1 MTEQMA
7 DDIQHSILEHRTRL
21 IRNAIAI
28 LFVVLLVFV
37 AKGILIGSVM
47 RVSIFMFAMFALVL
61 AYYYNRS
68 GGFSVALVLIFTGF
82 WACIVTGVLTVGGTE
97 SIPSAWFPILV
108 TLAGL
113 LGGRRHCLF
122 WLVASG
128 LTILTLWLMEFFGV
142 NLSVLAQQENQTIQ
156 MRMHL
161 LAQLAV
167 VGTIV
172 LSFVSMRRRYEGQ
185 LMSQVDSMAREVQ
198 MRRRAEEAAVAS
210 NRAKTLFLANMSH
223 EIRTPLNSIIGF
235 SSRLIKRQSFA
246 DPKDADA
253 IECVHRNG
261 KGLLYLVNELL
272 ELASIE
278 ANHLQYTAKAFS
290 ADNLIH
296 ECIASVEPVA
306 RSFGLRLDYKC
317 VDDAELRA
325 DRARLHQ
332 VLASLMYFGIRQTRE
347 GGIELSLCRGAR
359 EGVPGMQICVADTSP
374 GIAEDQLSGLFETH
388 YQLVLNS
395 NRDLPISALTLALA
409 AKLVQMHGGEIKAHS
424 TLGQG
429 TRFLI
434 WLPLEPPIPQV

>member
-1 MTEQMA
+1 MAEQMA
-7 DDIQHSILEHRTRL
+7 DDIQQSILEHHTRL
-21 IRNAIAI
+21 IRNAVII
-28 LFVVLLVFV
+28 LFIVLLVFV
-37 AKGILIGSVM
+37 AKGIWVGSVM
-47 RVSIFMFAMFALVL
+47 RVGIFMFAMFALAL
-61 AYYYNRS
+61 AYYYNRN
-68 GGFSVALVLIFTGF
+68 GGSSVALVLIFTSF
-82 WACIVTGVLTVGGTE
+82 WACVVTGVLTVGGTE

-113 LGGRRHCLF
+113 LGGRRHCVF
-122 WLVASG
+122 WLVMSG
-128 LTILTLWLMEFFGV
+128 ITVLIFWLMDFIGV
-142 NLSVLAQQENQTIQ
+142 DLTPLVQQENQTIQ

-161 LAQLAV
+161 LAQLSV
-167 VGTIV
+167 VGTMV

-185 LMSQVDSMAREVQ
+185 LVEQVENMSREVQ
-198 MRRRAEEAAVAS
+198 KRRRAEEAAVAS
-210 NRAKTLFLANMSH
+210 NHAKTLFLANMSH

-235 SSRLIKRQSFA
+235 SSRLMKRQSFA

-296 ECIASVEPVA
+296 ECLASVEPVA

-325 DRARLHQ
+325 DRTRLHQ

-347 GGIELSLCRGAR
+347 GGIELALSRVVR
-359 EGVPGMQICVADTSP
+359 EGVPGLQICVADTSP
-374 GIAEDQLSGLFETH
+374 GIAEDQLAGLFETH

-409 AKLVQMHGGEIKAHS
+409 AKLVEMHGGEIKAQS
-424 TLGQG
+424 TLGHG

-434 WLPLEPPIPQV
+434 WLPLEPSIPQM

>member
-1 MTEQMA
+1 MTLQMV
-7 DDIQHSILEHRTRL
+7 DDIQHSIKAHHSRL
-21 IRNAIAI
+21 IRNTI
-28 LFVVLLVFV
+28 LILLLVLLAFV
-37 AKGILIGSVM
+37 IKGVLLGSVM
-47 RVSIFMFAMFALVL
+47 RVGVFMFAMFALVL
-61 AYYYNRS
+61 AYYYNRI
-68 GGFSVALVLIFTGF
+68 GGFSVALVLIFTSF
-82 WACIVTGVLTVGGTE
+82 WVCAMTGVLAVGSAETLA
-97 SIPSAWFPILV
+97 SAWFPILV
-108 TLAGL
+108 ALAGL
-113 LGGRRHCLF
+113 LGGRRHCVF
-122 WLVASG
+122 WLVVSG
-128 LTILTLWLMEFFGV
+128 LAVVTLWVLEFVGV
-142 NLSVLAQQENQTIQ
+142 EIALLAQPENRVVQ

-185 LMSQVDSMAREVQ
+185 LTEQVESMAQEVQ
-198 MRRRAEEAAVAS
+198 KRRRAEATAVAS

-290 ADNLIH
+290 ADNLIQ

-332 VLASLMYFGIRQTRE
+332 VLASLVYFGIRQTRE
-347 GGIELSLCRGAR
+347 GGIELSLSRSAR
-359 EGVPGMQICVADTSP
+359 EGVQGIQIGVADTSP

-409 AKLVQMHGGEIKAHS
+409 AKLVQMHGGEIKAQS
-424 TLGQG
+424 SLGQG
-429 TRFLI
+429 TRFQI
-434 WLPLEPPIPQV
+434 WLPLDPPAPQL

>member
-21 IRNAIAI
+21 IRNAIMV
-28 LFVVLLVFV
+28 LLVVLLVFII
-37 AKGILIGSVM
+37 KGILIGSVI
-47 RVSIFMFAMFALVL
+47 RVSIFMFATFALAL

-68 GGFSVALVLIFTGF
+68 GGVSVALVLIFSGF
-82 WACIVTGVLTVGGTE
+82 WACVVTGVLTVGGAE
-97 SIPSAWFPILV
+97 SIPTAWFPILV
-108 TLAGL
+108 ALAGL

-122 WLVASG
+122 WLLVSG
-128 LTILTLWLMEFFGV
+128 LTVLALWVMEFVGV
-142 NLSVLAQQENQTIQ
+142 DLSLLAQQENQTIQ
-156 MRMHL
+156 MRLHL
-161 LAQLAV
+161 LAQMSV

-185 LMSQVDSMAREVQ
+185 LVAQVESMAREVQ
-198 MRRRAEEAAVAS
+198 MRRRAEETAVAS

-235 SSRLIKRQSFA
+235 SSRLMKRQSFA

-296 ECIASVEPVA
+296 ECMASVEPVA
-306 RSFGLRLDYKC
+306 RSFGLRVDYKC

-332 VLASLMYFGIRQTRE
+332 VLVSLIYFGIRQTRE
-347 GGIELSLCRGAR
+347 GGIELALSRAAR
-359 EGVPGMQICVADTSP
+359 KGVQGVQISVADTSP
-374 GIAEDQLSGLFETH
+374 GIAEDQLTGLFETH

-409 AKLVQMHGGEIKAHS
+409 AKLVQMHGGEIKAQS
-424 TLGQG
+424 TLGHG

-434 WLPLEPPIPQV
+434 WLPLEPPIPQM

>member
-1 MTEQMA
+1 MTEQLA
-7 DDIQHSILEHRTRL
+7 DDIQHLILELRTRL
-21 IRNAIAI
+21 IRNALIIVFA
-28 LFVVLLVFV
+28 VLLVFA
-37 AKGILIGSVM
+37 AKGILIGSVV
-47 RVSIFMFAMFALVL
+47 RVSILTFAMFALAL
-61 AYYYNRS
+61 AYHYNRS
-68 GGFSVALVLIFTGF
+68 GGINVALVLMLTGF
-82 WACIVTGVLTVGGTE
+82 WACIVTGVLTVGSAE
-97 SIPSAWFPILV
+97 SILSAWFPILV
-108 TLAGL
+108 TSAGL

-122 WLVASG
+122 WLVVSG
-128 LTILTLWLMEFFGV
+128 LTLLVVWMMELVGVDLTLLT
-142 NLSVLAQQENQTIQ
+142 QQENEAIQ

-161 LAQLAV
+161 LAQLSV
-167 VGTIV
+167 VGTLM
-172 LSFVSMRRRYEGQ
+172 LSFVAMRRRYEAQ
-185 LMSQVDSMAREVQ
+185 LMTQMESMAREVQ
-198 MRRRAEEAAVAS
+198 KRRRAEEDAVAS
-210 NRAKTLFLANMSH
+210 NHAKTLFLANMSH

-235 SSRLIKRQSFA
+235 SSRLMKRQSFA

-296 ECIASVEPVA
+296 ECLASVEPVA

-332 VLASLMYFGIRQTRE
+332 VLASLLYFGIRQTRE
-347 GGIELSLCRGAR
+347 GGIELTLSRSAKADAP
-359 EGVPGMQICVADTSP
+359 GVQICVADTSP
-374 GIAEDQLSGLFETH
+374 GIAEEQLVGLFETH

-409 AKLVQMHGGEIKAHS
+409 AKLVQMHGGDIKAHS
-424 TLGQG
+424 TWGQG

-434 WLPLEPPIPQV
+434 WLPLEPPAPQT